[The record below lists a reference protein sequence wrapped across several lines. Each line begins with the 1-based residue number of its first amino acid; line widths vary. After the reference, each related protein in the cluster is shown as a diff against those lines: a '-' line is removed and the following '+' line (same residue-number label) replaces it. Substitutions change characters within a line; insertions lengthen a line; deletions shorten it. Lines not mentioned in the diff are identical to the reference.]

1 MRRFIHDT
9 RGNSSLWAAY
19 IAIILCMLS
28 AVAYTGTTLYSTYQ
42 AAQTELER
50 AANISVDSS
59 LANKN
64 VRDLLLDI
72 PETDSLQALD
82 DNLVQ
87 AGYVQES
94 ESNWVQTIN
103 GKIYYSLEDLQVS
116 VAGEVLDITA
126 TVSMPLPWIVGN
138 TTSVDLPI
146 HVESRV
152 LYIN

>member
-1 MRRFIHDT
+1 
-9 RGNSSLWAAY
+9 
-19 IAIILCMLS
+19 MLS